1 LGIHDCSLDTVHLMY
16 SWTCAISDG
25 DFVYQESAAGIDIL
39 QYTQGPSHL
48 EFPYVNYPGFF
59 PRRAVVLEPLSV
71 DDQTLIQKVNRREG
85 DPIELEAKYPR
96 LAAPASQV
104 GGEPRLM
111 QWPVPVFDCPKCGA
125 GMPLLAV
132 AGHDNGSPLG
142 MTGNQFVQVLFY
154 FCSACAVVAAVN
166 ITD

>member
-1 LGIHDCSLDTVHLMY
+1 
-16 SWTCAISDG
+16 
-25 DFVYQESAAGIDIL
+25 
-39 QYTQGPSHL
+39 
-48 EFPYVNYPGFF
+48 
-59 PRRAVVLEPLSV
+59 VVLEPLAA
-71 DDQTLIQKVNRREG
+71 DDQTIIQKINRREG

-96 LAAPASQV
+96 LATPASQV

-125 GMPLLAV
+125 GMPILAAV
-132 AGHDNGSPLG
+132 GDDNGSPLG

-154 FCSACAVVAAVN
+154 FCRACAVVAAVN